1 MEKKWYYAI
10 LVIFTTCGFSFSSW
24 ISRTPE
30 LRDILQATTGT
41 MGIIL
46 LGLSMGSILGLVLA
60 NVFVRARGGRF
71 AIMTSA
77 FFYVWRLH
85 HAGNWGAHRGS
96 NCGFHCLVCIWHGG
110 WDVQCCDEFGR
121 NRD

>member
-30 LRDILQATTGT
+30 LRDALHATTGT

-77 FFYVWRLH
+77 FFYV
-85 HAGNWGAHRGS
+85 
-96 NCGFHCLVCIWHGG
+96 
-110 WDVQCCDEFGR
+110 
-121 NRD
+121 